1 VNGETWIRYGL
12 NRGSHLRRLALSLSL
27 SGIDLLAC
35 ASFSLLAPLLVISR
49 FPSLSLSLSLSLS
62 PFCFYSLCHAKLV
75 SLNFVSRSVEFG
87 FLDLTLLSGKFQ
99 AW

>member
-12 NRGSHLRRLALSLSL
+12 NRGSHYVDLLSLSL
-27 SGIDLLAC
+27 ALSKRNRLAC
-35 ASFSLLAPLLVISR
+35 LRFFFSPCALACDPALP
-49 FPSLSLSLSLSLS
+49 FSLSLSVLLLFFVSRKIR
-62 PFCFYSLCHAKLV
+62 F

-99 AW
+99 AL